1 MKMGNSN
8 LKKVSIFGGGVSIC
22 TYESAIDEIVR
33 LAKACE
39 SAAVAASSVHQVM
52 EGYHDRELQQKIN
65 QFNIVTPD
73 GQPVRWAMNLLWDT
87 ALKDRVSGP
96 DLTLK
101 LCERAAKENLKI
113 FLYGSTEPVVTAM
126 RSNLLKQFSG
136 LNIVGIQSPYFRELT
151 EEEDRLDVE
160 RINNSGAHICFVGL
174 GCPRQ
179 EKWAYAHLK
188 KVNAV
193 MVCVGAAFDF
203 HAGMLARAP
212 GWMQRYGLEWLFRL
226 CQEPGRLWKRYL
238 KYNSHFI
245 YLLLKHVVKKKY
257 IKS

>member
-1 MKMGNSN
+1 MGASN
-8 LKKVSIFGGGVSIC
+8 LKTVSVFGGGVSVC
-22 TYESAIDEIVR
+22 TYTSAIDEIVR

-39 SAAVAASSVHQVM
+39 SSAVTASAVHLVM
-52 EGYHDRELQQKIN
+52 EGYYDNELQQKIN
-65 QFNIVTPD
+65 RFNIVTPD
-73 GQPVRWAMNLLWDT
+73 GQPVRWAMNLLWNT
-87 ALKDRVSGP
+87 GLKDRVSGP

-101 LCERAAKENLKI
+101 LCERAEKENLKI

-126 RSNLLKQFSG
+126 KNNLLKQFSR
-136 LNIVGIQSPYFRELT
+136 LNIVGIQPSWFREVT
-151 EEEDRLDVE
+151 KEEDKQDIE

-179 EKWAYAHLK
+179 EKWAYAHLE

-212 GWMQRYGLEWLFRL
+212 EWMQRYGLEWLFRL
-226 CQEPGRLWKRYL
+226 SQEPGRLWKRYL

-245 YLLLKHVVKKKY
+245 YLLLKQIVKKKCV
-257 IKS
+257 KS